1 MLIDWFTV
9 GAQALNFLILVW
21 LFQRFLYK
29 PILNAIDAREKRI
42 AGELA
47 DAATKKTEAQRE
59 RDEFQNKNKA
69 FDEQRAAL
77 LGKATEDAKAD
88 RERLIGEARQEAENL
103 RAGQATALRND
114 QARLANEITRLAKDE
129 VFAIARKTL
138 ADLATASLE
147 ERLGAVFLR
156 RLREMDGKAKETM
169 AAALKT
175 SSEPAILKSTFDLP
189 AEQKAVIQNALN
201 ETFSAEVRLRFA
213 TAPDAICGIELTANG
228 QKLAWSIADYLKSLD
243 RAVVGLLAVP
253 STTAAA
259 PPKTAIEAPK
269 ANAENIP
276 VPTATPAAEPVLV
289 GAK

>member
-42 AGELA
+42 ADELA
-47 DAATKKTEAQRE
+47 DAATKKTEAQKE
-59 RDEFQNKNKA
+59 RDDFQNKNKA

-77 LGKATEDAKAD
+77 LGKATEEAKAD
-88 RERLIGEARQEAENL
+88 RDRLIGEARKEAESL

-114 QARLANEITRLAKDE
+114 QMRLGNEITRVAKDE

-147 ERLGAVFLR
+147 ERVGAVFIR
-156 RLREMDGKAKETM
+156 RLREMDGKAREIL
-169 AAALKT
+169 ASALKT
-175 SSEPAILKSTFDLP
+175 SSDPAVLKSAFDLP
-189 AEQKAVIQNALN
+189 AEQKATIQKALN
-201 ETFSAEVRLRFA
+201 ETFSAEIRLRFE

-228 QKLAWSIADYLKSLD
+228 QKLAWSIADYLGSLD
-243 RAVVGLLAVP
+243 RNVGALLAAP
-253 STTAAA
+253 STPAT
-259 PPKTAIEAPK
+259 KDPK
-269 ANAENIP
+269 ANADN
-276 VPTATPAAEPVLV
+276 VPAASQTSLPEPVLV

>member
-9 GAQALNFLILVW
+9 AAQALNFLVLVW

-47 DAATKKTEAQRE
+47 DAAAKKAEAEKE
-59 RDEFQNKNKA
+59 RDEFQKKNQA
-69 FDEQRAAL
+69 FDEQRTAL

-88 RERLIGEARQEAENL
+88 RERLIGEARKDAESL
-103 RAGQATALRND
+103 RTAQAAVLRND
-114 QARLANEITRLAKDE
+114 QIRLGNEISRRAKDE

-138 ADLATASLE
+138 ADIASASLE
-147 ERLGAVFLR
+147 ERVGAVFTR
-156 RLREMDGKAKETM
+156 RLREMDDAAKKSLGS
-169 AAALKT
+169 ALKT
-175 SSEPAILKSTFDLP
+175 SSEPAVLKSAFDLP
-189 AEQKAVIQNALN
+189 AEQKATIQNALN
-201 ETFSAEVRLRFA
+201 ETFSADIRLRFE

-243 RAVVGLLAVP
+243 RTVAALLAVP
-253 STTAAA
+253 STVADKDAAKPKPADIPA
-259 PPKTAIEAPK
+259 P
-269 ANAENIP
+269 
-276 VPTATPAAEPVLV
+276 EPVRA

>member
-47 DAATKKTEAQRE
+47 DAATKNTEAQKE

-77 LGKATEDAKAD
+77 LGKATEDAKGD
-88 RERLIGEARQEAENL
+88 RERLIEQARKEAESL

-114 QARLANEITRLAKDE
+114 QMRLGNEITRVAKDE

-147 ERLGAVFLR
+147 ERVGAVFIR
-156 RLREMDGKAKETM
+156 RLREMDGKARDILAT
-169 AAALKT
+169 ALKT
-175 SSEPAILKSTFDLP
+175 SSDPAVLKSAFDLP
-189 AEQKAVIQNALN
+189 AEQKATIQNALN
-201 ETFSAEVRLRFA
+201 ETFSAEIRLRFE

-228 QKLAWSIADYLKSLD
+228 QKLAWTIADYLKSLD
-243 RAVVGLLAVP
+243 RAVAGLLAVP
-253 STTAAA
+253 STTVADPSKA
-259 PPKTAIEAPK
+259 AIED
-269 ANAENIP
+269 
-276 VPTATPAAEPVLV
+276 
-289 GAK
+289 

>member
-21 LFQRFLYK
+21 LFQRFLYQ
-29 PILNAIDAREKRI
+29 PILYAIDVREKRI

-59 RDEFQNKNKA
+59 RDELQNKNKA

-77 LGKATEDAKAD
+77 LGEATEDAKAD
-88 RERLIGEARQEAENL
+88 RERLIEEGRKEAESL
-103 RAGQATALRND
+103 RASQATALRND
-114 QARLANEITRLAKDE
+114 QTRLGNEITRAAKDE

-147 ERLGAVFLR
+147 ERVGAVFIR
-156 RLREMDGKAKETM
+156 RLREMDGKAKEIL
-169 AAALKT
+169 ASALKT
-175 SSEPAILKSTFDLP
+175 SSDPAVLKSAFDLP
-189 AEQKAVIQNALN
+189 AEQKATIQNALN
-201 ETFSAEVRLRFA
+201 ETFSAEIRLRFE

-228 QKLAWSIADYLKSLD
+228 QKLAWSIADYLTSLD
-243 RAVVGLLAVP
+243 RTVGALLAVP
-253 STTAAA
+253 STPAT
-259 PPKTAIEAPK
+259 KDPK
-269 ANAENIP
+269 AKAEN
-276 VPTATPAAEPVLV
+276 VPAPSPAPAPEPVLV

>member
-189 AEQKAVIQNALN
+189 AEQKA
-201 ETFSAEVRLRFA
+201 
-213 TAPDAICGIELTANG
+213 
-228 QKLAWSIADYLKSLD
+228 
-243 RAVVGLLAVP
+243 
-253 STTAAA
+253 
-259 PPKTAIEAPK
+259 
-269 ANAENIP
+269 
-276 VPTATPAAEPVLV
+276 
-289 GAK
+289 

>member
-29 PILNAIDAREKRI
+29 PILNAIDAREKRL

-47 DAATKKTEAQRE
+47 DANAKKAEAQKE

-77 LGKATEDAKAD
+77 LAKATEDAKAD
-88 RERLIGEARQEAENL
+88 RERLIAETRTEADSL

-114 QARLANEITRLAKDE
+114 QIRLGNEITRVAKDE

-147 ERLGAVFLR
+147 ERVGAVFTR
-156 RLREMDGKAKETM
+156 RLREMDAKAKEILDS
-169 AAALKT
+169 ALKT
-175 SSEPAILKSTFDLP
+175 SSEPAILKTAFDLP
-189 AEQKAVIQNALN
+189 AEQKATIQNALN
-201 ETFSAEVRLRFA
+201 ETFSADIRLRFE
-213 TAPDAICGIELTANG
+213 TSPDAICGIELTANG
-228 QKLAWSIADYLKSLD
+228 QKLAWSIADYLKSLE
-243 RAVVGLLAVP
+243 RTVGALLAAP
-253 STTAAA
+253 TTAA
-259 PPKTAIEAPK
+259 TEDDPK
-269 ANAENIP
+269 AKAENVLAP
-276 VPTATPAAEPVLV
+276 SPAPAPEPEPVLV